1 MRAAAA
7 CDRAPPPTT
16 PHLFDNWLSLGS
28 SMSSFHSRL
37 QIFDNLYSNNTAASE
52 RVTEGQWV

>member
-7 CDRAPPPTT
+7 WDQAPPTT

-37 QIFDNLYSNNTAASE
+37 KIFDNLYSNNTAASE